1 MTFFME
7 VSASVSYVKKTE
19 YDIFRPWKLMRLMG
33 KRIFTSLAGSDCHGT
48 FGKTRVDE
56 MNIPVSQLKLRDLDI
71 TEY

>member
-1 MTFFME
+1 
-7 VSASVSYVKKTE
+7 
-19 YDIFRPWKLMRLMG
+19 MRLMG